1 MKSALFFGKQ
11 IPVKECME
19 DKFFE
24 EIEKLDFENDPE
36 SQRLYINNWVENTTH
51 GEITDLLIPGSFTKN
66 TKLAIANAAYFK
78 GTWQSKF
85 KPEETKKEIFYVSNE
100 RQEFVDMMHVEGTFN
115 HAANEKLGCHILE
128 PRRSVP
134 RFDVRVPTP
143 HRIQRTD
150 KLLARLT
157 SSPNILCGAITRAI
171 FSRPVDM
178 KTVLGRGMG
187 KLFENSANFSGF
199 SKKVQVGE
207 VLVKFKIT
215 VNEEG
220 ATVASATVE
229 FSFRS
234 SRLDDPAMFH
244 CNHPFI
250 FVI

>member
-1 MKSALFFGKQ
+1 
-11 IPVKECME
+11 ME

-36 SQRLYINNWVENTTH
+36 SQRLYINNWVVNTTH
-51 GEITDLLIPGSFTKN
+51 GEITDLLIPGSITKN
-66 TKLAIANAAYFK
+66 TKLAITNAAYFK
-78 GTWQSKF
+78 GTYQSKF

-115 HAANEKLGCHILE
+115 HAANEKHGCHILE
-128 PRRSVP
+128 LPYNGEGRPGRSVP

-157 SSPNILCGAITRAI
+157 SSPNILCGAITRAL
-171 FSRPVDM
+171 FPRPVDM

-207 VLVKFKIT
+207 MLVKLKIT

-234 SRLDDPAMFH
+234 SRPDDPAMFH